1 MDDRNYPVF
10 DVLGRFSDRNEAL
23 IALAEYN
30 RSPYDIQS
38 RSLSFAEVYRLW
50 YEYKYVNSKRN
61 YSQSSMI
68 TTRGAYNK
76 CAALHER
83 TFAEL
88 RTLDLQTVL
97 DNYNLSH
104 AYMEHIKNLLN
115 QMYRYALE
123 YDIVQKDYSK
133 FCKITKEDDDEHGE
147 PFTPE
152 DINQL
157 WTAAGSVPYVDTI
170 LIMIYS
176 GWRIG
181 ELLTLEEINLKEGYF
196 RGGVKTRASK
206 HRLVPIHPKIA
217 DMVKIRSQS
226 GWINISYQTYMKEF
240 NKALTAAGVTDKHT
254 PHDCRHTFATLLNN
268 AGANPVSVKRLLGH
282 SSGGDITEKI
292 YTHKDIEQ
300 LRIAIEK
307 I

>member
-1 MDDRNYPVF
+1 
-10 DVLGRFSDRNEAL
+10 
-23 IALAEYN
+23 
-30 RSPYDIQS
+30 
-38 RSLSFAEVYRLW
+38 
-50 YEYKYVNSKRN
+50 
-61 YSQSSMI
+61 
-68 TTRGAYNK
+68 
-76 CAALHER
+76 
-83 TFAEL
+83 
-88 RTLDLQTVL
+88 
-97 DNYNLSH
+97 
-104 AYMEHIKNLLN
+104 
-115 QMYRYALE
+115 
-123 YDIVQKDYSK
+123 
-133 FCKITKEDDDEHGE
+133 
-147 PFTPE
+147 
-152 DINQL
+152 
-157 WTAAGSVPYVDTI
+157 
-170 LIMIYS
+170 MIYS

-268 AGANPVSVKRLLGH
+268 SGANPVSVKRLLGH

>member
-1 MDDRNYPVF
+1 M
-10 DVLGRFSDRNEAL
+10 
-23 IALAEYN
+23 
-30 RSPYDIQS
+30 
-38 RSLSFAEVYRLW
+38 
-50 YEYKYVNSKRN
+50 
-61 YSQSSMI
+61 
-68 TTRGAYNK
+68 
-76 CAALHER
+76 
-83 TFAEL
+83 
-88 RTLDLQTVL
+88 
-97 DNYNLSH
+97 
-104 AYMEHIKNLLN
+104 
-115 QMYRYALE
+115 
-123 YDIVQKDYSK
+123 
-133 FCKITKEDDDEHGE
+133 
-147 PFTPE
+147 E
-152 DINQL
+152 DINRL

-196 RGGVKTRASK
+196 RGGIKTRASK

-226 GWINISYQTYMKEF
+226 GWINISYQAYMKEF